1 MKKYEI
7 LLSIIK
13 IPLDFAVIFFSFFI
27 AREIRLITDLIP
39 GIILPTQTINDY
51 SLVKFALF
59 GSLLYIIILASH
71 KLYQIKMSNSKIKEV
86 LELIRYG
93 FYAFIFF
100 SVFAYLGKGFIYE
113 KHEIPRLI
121 VLYTFI
127 IGTIINIIIR
137 IILNKIQNYLLD
149 KKIIPKTKI
158 LLINNKKEKDIKEII
173 DDIENAHIYKIVGY
187 LNKTDK
193 KLTKIKYIGNN
204 ENLENILNGID
215 EILFIDSDFTND
227 ELFQI
232 WEYCKIFGIRYRYI
246 TNLFDLTKLNTEL
259 TLINNIPVIDI
270 KNISIDNWGRV
281 IKRFIDILGSIAGII
296 IFGPLMIF
304 VGFMIKLEDP
314 SGPIIYKNKRI
325 GQKGKEFY
333 LFKFR
338 YLNWK
343 YCVKDS
349 YGISP
354 EKDKALEYEKKLI
367 EERSTRNGPLYKIK
381 NDPRKTK
388 IGNFIEKYSIDELPQ
403 FFNVLIGN
411 MSLVGP
417 RPHQPREVANYE
429 LSQKRVLTI
438 KPGITGMAQVNGR
451 ETNSFDDEVKYDIF
465 YIENWNFLLD
475 LKIVFKTFGS
485 ILKR

>member
-39 GIILPTQTINDY
+39 WIILPTQTINDY

-59 GSLLYIIILASH
+59 WSLLYIIILASH

-86 LELIRYG
+86 LELIRYW

-100 SVFAYLGKGFIYE
+100 SVFAYLWKWFIYE

-173 DDIENAHIYKIVGY
+173 DDIENAHIYKIVWY

-204 ENLENILNGID
+204 ENLENILNWID

-281 IKRFIDILGSIAGII
+281 IKRFIDILWSIAWII
-296 IFGPLMIF
+296 IFWPLMIF
-304 VGFMIKLEDP
+304 VWFMIKLEDP
-314 SGPIIYKNKRI
+314 SWPIIYKNKRI
-325 GQKGKEFY
+325 GQKWKEFY

-349 YGISP
+349 YWISP

-367 EERSTRNGPLYKIK
+367 EERSTRNWPLYKIK

-388 IGNFIEKYSIDELPQ
+388 IWNFIEKYSIDELPQ
-403 FFNVLIGN
+403 FFNVLIWN
-411 MSLVGP
+411 MSLVWP

-438 KPGITGMAQVNGR
+438 KPWITWMAQVNGR